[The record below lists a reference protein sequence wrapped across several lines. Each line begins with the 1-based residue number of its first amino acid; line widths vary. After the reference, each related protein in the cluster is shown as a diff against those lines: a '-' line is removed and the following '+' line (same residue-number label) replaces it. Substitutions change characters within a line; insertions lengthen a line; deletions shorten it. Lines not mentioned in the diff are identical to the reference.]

1 MGLMQINE
9 HGSTVCNQ
17 LLAAAFDQS
26 LKSS

>member
-17 LLAAAFDQS
+17 LLAAAFDQ

>member
-9 HGSTVCNQ
+9 HGSTVSNQ

-26 LKSS
+26 FTSS